1 MTKYRA
7 LAVATSY
14 WKPNDQYLDRIAE
27 ALKGRILDGD
37 FVVVSEKALAI
48 SAGAIVDERG
58 VKPGRHAKFLADFW
72 MRKVWGWCLGYLC
85 GFGLRLIR
93 RLREY
98 PLKSGAQHKQLALE
112 RVGLLQSLL
121 FGSEGGIDGSNLAYS
136 YVSLPLED
144 ADAYA
149 QRIQRHIRRILGKSV
164 CVIIADTDKTY
175 RFYNFYITP
184 RPDPMRG
191 IYSFGGV
198 FTYVLGR
205 LLRLKRSSTPLAV
218 VGCGLSAGQALS
230 ITNIADRARGP
241 GSGATVWDM
250 AARFHVDVDSVSWE
264 MLDCVV
270 HKPLVVVR
278 KVLHY
283 T

>member
-7 LAVATSY
+7 LAIATSY
-14 WKPNDQYLDRIAE
+14 WKPNDNYLDKIAE
-27 ALKGRILDGD
+27 ALKGRIRDGD

-48 SAGAIVDERG
+48 AVGAIVDESAVTLRG
-58 VKPGRHAKFLADFW
+58 HAKFLANFW
-72 MRKVWGWCLGYLC
+72 MRTVWGWCLGYLC

-98 PLKSGAQHKQLALE
+98 PLESGGRHKQLALE
-112 RVGLLQSLL
+112 RAGLLQALL

-136 YVSLPLED
+136 YVSLPLKD

-149 QRIQRHIRRILGKSV
+149 QRIQRQIRQVFGKSV
-164 CVIIADTDKTY
+164 CVVIADTDKTY
-175 RFYNFYITP
+175 RFHNFYITP
-184 RPDPMRG
+184 RPNPMRG
-191 IYSFGGV
+191 IHSFGGV

-205 LLRLKRSSTPLAV
+205 LLRLKRSSTSLAV
-218 VGCGLSAGQALS
+218 AGCALSAGQALT

-270 HKPLVVVR
+270 HKPVVVVR
-278 KVLHY
+278 KVLH
-283 T
+283 

>member
-7 LAVATSY
+7 HAVATSY
-14 WKPNDQYLDRIAE
+14 WKPKDNYLNNITE
-27 ALKGRILDGD
+27 ALSGRIRDGD

-48 SAGAIVDERG
+48 ATGEIVDERTL
-58 VKPGRHAKFLADFW
+58 KPDVHSRFLARFW
-72 MRKVWGWCLGYLC
+72 MRTVWGWCLGYLC

-98 PLKSGAQHKQLALE
+98 PLESGARHKQLALE
-112 RVGLLQSLL
+112 RAGLLQALL
-121 FGSEGGIDGSNLAYS
+121 FGSEGGIDGSNLAFS
-136 YVSLPLED
+136 YVSLPLKD
-144 ADAYA
+144 VDGYA
-149 QRIQRHIRRILGKSV
+149 QRIQRRIRKVLDKSV
-164 CVIIADTDKTY
+164 CVVIADTDKTY
-175 RFYNFYITP
+175 RFHNFYITP
-184 RPDPMRG
+184 RPNPMRG
-191 IYSFGGV
+191 IHSFGGV

-218 VGCGLSAGQALS
+218 AGCALSAGQALT

-270 HKPLVVVR
+270 HKPVVVVR
-278 KVLHY
+278 KVLH
-283 T
+283 